1 MKPEHIIIIKKEDNI
16 AAGIFFLLAGIG
28 SVFLIGV
35 FIYGLIFDNYK
46 GESTSDYLSILIPLI
61 IGSLIVNQIAL
72 WRING
77 KDIIK
82 VYDNF
87 LTIQSKGSLF
97 HLNPKSFRFEAT
109 LKVTKIEKDVLGIEK
124 NNMLIS
130 GLDGFRKFGQ
140 GLTERQVNYK
150 IEQLNKLIE
159 EKLKR

>member
-97 HLNPKSFRFEAT
+97 HLNLNLFD
-109 LKVTKIEKDVLGIEK
+109 LK
-124 NNMLIS
+124 
-130 GLDGFRKFGQ
+130 Q
-140 GLTERQVNYK
+140 P
-150 IEQLNKLIE
+150 
-159 EKLKR
+159 